1 MDTVS
6 IDALSWI
13 YSILDTVSRIQY
25 TASRIQYSDTTLR
38 NFKYVPNPD
47 TTLSVFLS
55 MYQFRYNS
63 LCILKYVSIQ
73 IQLSQ
78 TLCSLP
84 RTYSDRN
91 ETEFIFN

>member
-63 LCILKYVSIQ
+63 LCILEYVQ
-73 IQLSQ
+73 IQLSLYSCVCINPDT
-78 TLCSLP
+78 TLSVILSM
-84 RTYSDRN
+84 Y
-91 ETEFIFN
+91 